1 MIRLR
6 PAELMSM
13 LAAIAVT
20 LFAPHVIA
28 YLRTWV
34 WTNG

>member
-6 PAELMSM
+6 PAEITWL
-13 LAAIAVT
+13 LATAAVT
-20 LFAPHVIA
+20 LFAPHIVE

-34 WTNG
+34 WQ